1 MSYAFDPELAAALT
15 LIPES
20 SFNDVAAARNE
31 QRALRAMID
40 SEIADIER
48 LEVTDHVVPAGALG
62 PAVNVRSYTPF
73 GFETQIPAVLFI
85 HAGGFVV
92 GSIDEE
98 HAAAA
103 AMAIDVGA
111 VIVSVE
117 YRLAPEHPYP
127 AGLDDCYAT
136 LLWMVSSARELGIDP
151 DRIAVAGASAGGALA
166 AGVTLLSR
174 DRGGPRIS
182 FQLLNQPVLDDR
194 LETPSMN
201 QFVDTPVWN
210 RPIAELS
217 WRYYLGESRE
227 ETPSYAAPARMKD
240 LSGLPSAYIAT
251 VQFDPLRD
259 EAISYATRLLQAG
272 VAVELHTFPGAY
284 HGSELV
290 ETAEVSQRQLSEIHH
305 ALRRGLRSPGG
316 SSRWKP
322 SHFAERDGELS

>member
-15 LIPES
+15 LMPES
-20 SFNDVAAARNE
+20 SFHDVAAARNE

-40 SEIADIER
+40 SEIAEIER
-48 LEVTDHVVPAGALG
+48 LEVNDHVVPAGAHG
-62 PAVNVRSYTPF
+62 PEVNVRSYKPF
-73 GFETQIPAVLFI
+73 GFETQIPGVLFI

-103 AMAIDVGA
+103 AMAIEVGA
-111 VIVSVE
+111 VVVSVE

-127 AGLDDCYAT
+127 AGLEDCYAT
-136 LLWMVSSARELGIDP
+136 LLWMVSSADELGVDP
-151 DRIAVAGASAGGALA
+151 ERIAVAGASAGGALA

-182 FQLLNQPVLDDR
+182 FQMLNQPVLDDR
-194 LETPSMN
+194 LETPSMT

-210 RPIAELS
+210 KPIAQLS
-217 WRYYLGESRE
+217 WRYYLGESRQE
-227 ETPSYAAPARMKD
+227 APGYAAPARIEN
-240 LSGLPSAYIAT
+240 LSGLPSAYVAT

-272 VAVELHTFPGAY
+272 VAVEIHVFPGAY

-290 ETAEVSQRQLSEIHH
+290 ETAEVSQRQLSEIHL

-316 SSRWKP
+316 SPHWNSP
-322 SHFAERDGELS
+322 HLAERGDSLS